1 MVRSIRVLQTPY
13 FLLILRLNKYTFL
26 FQTEVPS
33 RYLRF
38 FYYFCIVMNLILAL
52 ILFIVSPG
60 SSQIAKSA
68 EQPADY
74 GWSQASDVRSFPCL
88 NTPLSNF
95 FSSEDSA
102 PTFSLRD
109 RSSQTRTGSGLKCKY
124 KIIKSGRVFG
134 FAIFKHF
141 LTSYNL
147 FPSGTFSVGRYLLSV
162 RSLRI

>member
-1 MVRSIRVLQTPY
+1 MNVILT
-13 FLLILRLNKYTFL
+13 LLLLL
-26 FQTEVPS
+26 
-33 RYLRF
+33 L
-38 FYYFCIVMNLILAL
+38 
-52 ILFIVSPG
+52 SPG
-60 SSQIAKSA
+60 SSQISFSDTR
-68 EQPADY
+68 QADY
-74 GWSQASDVRSFPCL
+74 GLSQASDVRSFPCL